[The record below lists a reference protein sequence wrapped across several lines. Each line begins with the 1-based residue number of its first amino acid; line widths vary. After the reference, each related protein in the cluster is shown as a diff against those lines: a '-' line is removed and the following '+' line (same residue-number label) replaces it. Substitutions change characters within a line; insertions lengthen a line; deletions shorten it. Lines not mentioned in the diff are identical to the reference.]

1 MTPSYRLAHDFIR
14 RTSDSS
20 SREEIALSATLH
32 STSNQT
38 SDTMPTPSLRRR
50 LCSMVYESMLLF
62 GVLFISAW
70 LFSTLLQ
77 QRHAL
82 YLRHALESW
91 LFIILGLY
99 FVWFWTH
106 GGQTLA
112 MKTWRIRLVS
122 NDGSPVSTL
131 RALGRFLLSWL
142 WFIPGLALAWALG
155 AKNWM
160 LIGVPVA
167 NLVVWA
173 GLIYLDPQRQFLHDR
188 IAGTRIV
195 DLNPRKKKQ

>member
-1 MTPSYRLAHDFIR
+1 
-14 RTSDSS
+14 
-20 SREEIALSATLH
+20 
-32 STSNQT
+32 
-38 SDTMPTPSLRRR
+38 
-50 LCSMVYESMLLF
+50 MVYESMLLF

-91 LFIILGLY
+91 LFIVLGLY

-112 MKTWRIRLVS
+112 MKTWRIRVIG
-122 NDGSPVSTL
+122 NDGLPVSTL
-131 RALGRFLLSWL
+131 RALARFLLSWL

-155 AKNWM
+155 AQNWM
-160 LIGVPVA
+160 LIGIPVA
-167 NLVVWA
+167 NIIVWA
-173 GLIYLDPQRQFLHDR
+173 SLIYLDPQRQFVHDR

>member
-1 MTPSYRLAHDFIR
+1 MTPLPDPT
-14 RTSDSS
+14 TS
-20 SREEIALSATLH
+20 AP
-32 STSNQT
+32 
-38 SDTMPTPSLRRR
+38 MPTPSLRRR

-99 FVWFWTH
+99 FVWFWNH

-112 MKTWRIRLVS
+112 MKTWRIRLV
-122 NDGSPVSTL
+122 NADGSRINVM
-131 RALGRFLLSWL
+131 RALARFLLSWL
-142 WFIPGLALAWALG
+142 WFIPGLALAWVLG
-155 AKNWM
+155 AKGWM
-160 LIGVPVA
+160 LIWIPTLNVVIWA
-167 NLVVWA
+167 ALV
-173 GLIYLDPQRQFLHDR
+173 YLDPQRQFLHDR
-188 IAGTRIV
+188 LAGTRIV
-195 DLNPRKKKQ
+195 DLNPRKKDK